1 MNMRHRVP
9 VLLLSF
15 AFGATGCEIRPST
28 ISKENTIDVDSN
40 SSPSTTFNKVRE
52 IVAAQ
57 MGVAAETLTPSTS
70 LDDLAADEL
79 DFVELVMELEESF
92 SITITDATLTEL
104 TADQGVSPGLKRVTI
119 ERLVALVYAGG
130 KL

>member
-1 MNMRHRVP
+1 MKYLVP
-9 VLLLSF
+9 VLLLLF
-15 AFGATGCEIRPST
+15 AFGVTGCEIRPST

-40 SSPSTTFNKVRE
+40 SSPSTTFSKVRE

-57 MGVAAETLTPSTS
+57 MGVAVETLTPTTS

-79 DFVELVMELEESF
+79 DFVELIMELEESF

-104 TADQGVSPGLKRVTI
+104 TADQGVSHGLKRVTI
-119 ERLVALVYAGG
+119 ERLVALVDAGG

>member
-1 MNMRHRVP
+1 MKYLVP
-9 VLLLSF
+9 VLLLLL
-15 AFGATGCEIRPST
+15 AFGASGCEMQPVT
-28 ISKENTIDVDSN
+28 MSKENTVGADSN
-40 SSPSTTFNKVRE
+40 TASSTTFHKVRR

-57 MGVAAETLTPSTS
+57 MGVAEITLTPTTS
-70 LDDLAADEL
+70 LADLAADEL

-104 TADQGVSPGLKRVTI
+104 TADQRGTNGFERVTI
-119 ERLVALVYAGG
+119 EKLVALVDARG